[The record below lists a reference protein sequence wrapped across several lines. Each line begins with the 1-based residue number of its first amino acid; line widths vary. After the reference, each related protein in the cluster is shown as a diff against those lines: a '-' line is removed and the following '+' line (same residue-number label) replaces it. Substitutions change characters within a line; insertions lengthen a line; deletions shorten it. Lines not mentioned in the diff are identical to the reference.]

1 MKPAEAAPASNK
13 AGPSAAAAA
22 EAAAA
27 GGENAAGGL
36 DKGMVGETPKDDVGE
51 EEAAQNP
58 PSSLKPTLSNDDML
72 GTGEK
77 LEDAWEIDVLGAER

>member
-36 DKGMVGETPKDDVGE
+36 DKGMVGETPKDDEGE

>member
-1 MKPAEAAPASNK
+1 VKPAEAAPASDK
-13 AGPSAAAAA
+13 AGPS

-27 GGENAAGGL
+27 GGGGENAAGGL
-36 DKGMVGETPKDDVGE
+36 DKGMVGETPKDDEGE